1 MKKVLKYTKPYIP
14 MIILAA
20 VLLFAQANA
29 DLALPDYLS
38 RIVNVGIQQGGV
50 EDTTPIAIRESRM
63 DHCVLFMNDSEQD
76 AVFGNFTLVD
86 ENSTDYEKYLED
98 YPILENESIYIRN
111 TLKSSEIDVL
121 NPIMAKTLL
130 TVSLIENFMSNTSI
144 AGNASIDIGINMS
157 TIPPE
162 MDLFVAIEM
171 YFPLANR
178 TALVDAISTEF
189 ESLGANLLDQAAIRA
204 VRQEYTIIGMNTD
217 RIQTIYIFK
226 AGGLMLLL
234 TLASAACTIS
244 VALIASRIAAA
255 IGQKIRRDLFERVES
270 FSSAEFDQFSTAS
283 LITRTTNDITQV
295 QMVIIITIRM
305 VFYAPMM
312 GVGGVIRAVDRAPT
326 MSWMIGTAVLI
337 LIAMIVI
344 VFLVAVPKFKINQ
357 KLVDRINLVAR
368 ENLSGMM
375 VIRAFNMQK
384 FEEKRFDDANVDLTA
399 VTLFINRIMVVLMP
413 VMMLIMNVLVVAII
427 WKGAHHVAD
436 YEMNVGDMMAFM
448 QYAMQIVMAFLML
461 TMMFIILPRAM
472 VSIGRIEEV
481 LDTETTVNDLDS
493 PEDLPT
499 PLQGVIEFRD
509 VSFKYPG
516 AEEEVLCN
524 ISFIAKPGQ
533 TTALIGSTGSGKS
546 TIVNLIPRFY
556 DVSAG
561 EILLDG
567 KDIRKLRQHD
577 LREQIG
583 YVPQKSLLF
592 SGTIESNLRYADENA
607 TDETIQTA
615 ISIAQAE
622 KFVKTSAGGLAMPIA
637 QGGSNVSGGQKQRL
651 SIARALVKQPQIY
664 ILDDSVSAIDFK
676 TEAALR
682 RALKEK
688 AGKSTMLIV
697 TQRVATVMN
706 AEQIIVVDEG
716 RIVGKGT
723 HQELLTSC
731 EAYKEIAQS
740 QLTLEEFA

>member
-1 MKKVLKYTKPYIP
+1 

-29 DLALPDYLS
+29 DLALPDYRS

-86 ENSTDYEKYLED
+86 ENSTDYDTYLED
-98 YPILENESIYIRN
+98 YPILENESIYIRK

-157 TIPPE
+157 DIPPE

-189 ESLGANLLDQAAIRA
+189 ESLGANLLDQAAIRSI
-204 VRQEYTIIGMNTD
+204 RQEYTIIGMNTD

-312 GVGGVIRAVDRAPT
+312 GVGVVIRAVDKAPT

-697 TQRVATVMN
+697 TQRVATVMT